1 MKDNNQMIK
10 VEDGFFARLRNKIK
24 DLFLKFKKVNK
35 TENKLN
41 AIQEKNNNGLSK
53 QEIIILYEKIK
64 NEEIDLEQLDVDD
77 DTLYKVIELLNEEI
91 NIIHNKMKST
101 LEETKIHLYNLK
113 MYTKEIEILN
123 KKN

>member
-41 AIQEKNNNGLSK
+41 AIQEKNNNELSK
-53 QEIIILYEKIK
+53 QEIITLYKKIK

-77 DTLYKVIELLNEEI
+77 DMLYKVIELLNEEI

-113 MYTKEIEILN
+113 MYTKEIEMLN